1 MVTERPEGRC
11 LSFWRCVH
19 KQAPISAPQMGR
31 CLDCGGC
38 RLVVFRLPGLE
49 LVGSGRAGGQ

>member
-1 MVTERPEGRC
+1 MVTERPEERC

-19 KQAPISAPQMGR
+19 KQAPISAPRMGR
-31 CLDCGGC
+31 YLDCGGYRSVVC
-38 RLVVFRLPGLE
+38 RLPDPE